1 VAVGDSATLTEDAGA
16 TAISV
21 LGNDTDIDGGPKT
34 IASATQ
40 PGHGQVVVTGGGT
53 GLTYQPSSNYCGS
66 DGFAYTLNGGSTA
79 TVSITVSCVDDA
91 PVATN
96 DSASVTE
103 DSTATAINVLANDTD
118 VDSGSKSIQSAS
130 QPAHGDAAITGGGTG
145 LTYGPDA
152 GYCGSDS
159 FNYTLNGGSTAT
171 VSVTVTCVDDPPDA
185 IDDSATVGED
195 APSTAISVLGN
206 DTDIDGGPKTITS
219 RTQPANG
226 NVVITGGGSGLTYQ
240 PDSNYCNNPPGTSP
254 DTFTYALNGGSTAT
268 VSVKVTCVDD
278 PPAAG
283 GDSATI
289 TEDAGATG
297 INVLANDTDIDGGPK
312 AVASVNATGAHGAMV
327 ITGGGT
333 GLNYQPNA
341 NYCNNP
347 PGTSPDTFTY
357 TLNGGSTASVSVTVN
372 CVDDPP
378 LAQNDTVTVSGNSTA
393 HAIDVL
399 ANDADVDGGPTS
411 IGSVT
416 QPSHGEVVITG
427 GGTGLTYQ
435 PTAGYCGGDSFNYTL
450 NGGASATVS
459 LTVDCSQPPLAVND
473 SATVAQGSG
482 PNPLD
487 VLANDTDGDGGPM
500 TIASVTQ
507 PGGGS
512 VAITGAGSAISYQPH
527 PGYCNGEPGTPLDNF
542 SYTLN
547 GNSSATV
554 VVTVT
559 CHGSGTQG
567 AVADKPKP
575 QAKKCKKR
583 PGKPRARCKKKRKRR
598 R

>member
-1 VAVGDSATLTEDAGA
+1 
-16 TAISV
+16 
-21 LGNDTDIDGGPKT
+21 
-34 IASATQ
+34 
-40 PGHGQVVVTGGGT
+40 
-53 GLTYQPSSNYCGS
+53 
-66 DGFAYTLNGGSTA
+66 
-79 TVSITVSCVDDA
+79 
-91 PVATN
+91 
-96 DSASVTE
+96 
-103 DSTATAINVLANDTD
+103 
-118 VDSGSKSIQSAS
+118 
-130 QPAHGDAAITGGGTG
+130 
-145 LTYGPDA
+145 
-152 GYCGSDS
+152 
-159 FNYTLNGGSTAT
+159 
-171 VSVTVTCVDDPPDA
+171 
-185 IDDSATVGED
+185 
-195 APSTAISVLGN
+195 
-206 DTDIDGGPKTITS
+206 
-219 RTQPANG
+219 
-226 NVVITGGGSGLTYQ
+226 
-240 PDSNYCNNPPGTSP
+240 
-254 DTFTYALNGGSTAT
+254 
-268 VSVKVTCVDD
+268 
-278 PPAAG
+278 
-283 GDSATI
+283 
-289 TEDAGATG
+289 
-297 INVLANDTDIDGGPK
+297 
-312 AVASVNATGAHGAMV
+312 MV

-500 TIASVTQ
+500 TIASVMQ
-507 PGGGS
+507 PGGGG
-512 VAITGAGSAISYQPH
+512 VAITSAGSALTYQPH
-527 PGYCNGEPGTPLDNF
+527 PGYCNSEPGTPLDSF

-559 CHGSGTQG
+559 CQGSGTQG